1 MPRDVKLR
9 SSGIRRCAPA
19 VSNPG
24 AGLDSADDRFGVAQL
39 RIQRCAQRC
48 CRAGVV

>member
-1 MPRDVKLR
+1 MKLR

-19 VSNPG
+19 VSNLG

-39 RIQRCAQRC
+39 RIQRCTQRC
-48 CRAGVV
+48 CRPGVV